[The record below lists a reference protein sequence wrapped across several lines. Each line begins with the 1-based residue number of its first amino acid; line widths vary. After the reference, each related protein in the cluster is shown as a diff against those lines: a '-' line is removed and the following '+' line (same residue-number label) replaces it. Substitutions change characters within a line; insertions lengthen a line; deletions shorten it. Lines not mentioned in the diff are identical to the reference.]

1 MTPTRFVWLAMSAFT
16 VLFGALAVLRHRA
29 FGSGRFDLGNM
40 TQAVWSTANG
50 DFLSVTDVHGDQIS
64 RLGSHFDPILALL
77 APLWWVWPSPEL
89 LLVVQAGAVAAGAL
103 PVFWLARAHLDS
115 ERAAAALALA
125 YLLYPPVQWLTASD
139 FHPVSLATSLLLF
152 AWWFLD
158 ERQLLPFALFA
169 AAALATKEHVG
180 LTIAA
185 MGVWYGIRYREPR
198 TGAVIAIAAGS
209 VALLATLVVVPHFA
223 PAGVSAFERRYD
235 APALDGRD
243 LSYLAALFLPLGL
256 LPLAA
261 PLALLPALPELG
273 LNLLSSTITQTSV
286 KTHYAATA
294 VPALLAATVYGVARI
309 GDRAG
314 YVAALAALAGAIALG
329 PVGRIDIDAGPHD
342 AAARRALAVVPEGAP
357 VSATNAL
364 GAHLSD
370 RRRIFS
376 FPILRDAKW
385 VAVDSTRLTYL
396 DSLRPGRARPAL
408 AALRRDPDWRLVFA
422 EDGILVFR
430 KR

>member
-16 VLFGALAVLRHRA
+16 VHFGALAVLRHRA

-198 TGAVIAIAAGS
+198 TGAAIAIAAGS

-223 PAGVSAFERRYD
+223 PAGVSAFESRYD